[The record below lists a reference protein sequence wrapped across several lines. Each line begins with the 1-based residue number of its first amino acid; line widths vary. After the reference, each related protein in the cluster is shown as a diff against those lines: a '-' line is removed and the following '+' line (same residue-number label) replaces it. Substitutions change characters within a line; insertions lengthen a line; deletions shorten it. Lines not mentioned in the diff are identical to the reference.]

1 MYNRKSTVAFFTSFI
16 RVRELNRD
24 LTNRDLTK
32 LDTDRDEIALML
44 TRS

>member
-1 MYNRKSTVAFFTSFI
+1 MYNRCTVAFFTSFI

-24 LTNRDLTK
+24 LTK
-32 LDTDRDEIALML
+32 LDADRDEIALML